1 MLAPMSDEL
10 AGKSGIVTGAASGI
24 GREIASAFVA
34 AGARV
39 AVLDSDAAGA
49 RAAADELGPAALGL
63 ECDITDEEAVAA
75 TFGEV
80 AEAYEG
86 LDFLVNN
93 AGVRHVAPIVE
104 ETLEAWRRTLEVNVT
119 GTFICSRAA
128 IPAMLARGGGSILNL
143 ASMAGELALT
153 NRSAYNVSKAAIV
166 AFTKSLA
173 VELGEQGIRANAIAP
188 GVIETPLSAPY
199 FEDEAMVATLRENS
213 PLGRWGQV
221 GDLVGPAIFLCS
233 PASDFV
239 HGETLYVD
247 GGWNAA
253 KGY

>member
-1 MLAPMSDEL
+1 MLAPMSEEL

-39 AVLDSDAAGA
+39 AVLDRDGAGA
-49 RAAADELGPAALGL
+49 RAAAAELGPAALGL
-63 ECDITDEEAVAA
+63 ECDITGEEAVAA

-80 AEAYEG
+80 AEAYDG
-86 LDFLVNN
+86 IDFLVNN

-104 ETLEAWRRTLEVNVT
+104 ETLDAWRHTLEVNLT

-128 IPAMLARGGGSILNL
+128 VAPMLARGGGSIVNL

-153 NRSAYNVSKAAIV
+153 NRSAYNVSKAGIV
-166 AFTKSLA
+166 ALTKSLA
-173 VELGEQGIRANAIAP
+173 VELGDQGIRANAIAP

-221 GDLVGPAIFLCS
+221 GEIAAPAVFLCS
-233 PASDFV
+233 DAASFV
-239 HGETLYVD
+239 HGATLFVD
-247 GGWNAA
+247 GGWTVG